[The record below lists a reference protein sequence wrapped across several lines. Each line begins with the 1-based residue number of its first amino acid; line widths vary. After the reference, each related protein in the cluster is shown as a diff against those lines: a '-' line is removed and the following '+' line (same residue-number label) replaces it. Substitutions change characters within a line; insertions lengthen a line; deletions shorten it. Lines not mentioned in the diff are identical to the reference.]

1 MTQTTPQTTRTI
13 AVALLTLALTLAPTM
28 PAFASWY
35 DDYDAGLIAAKKGN
49 WSVVAQ
55 KMTAAIAQNGKENS
69 KARTYGM
76 DFRNYR
82 PYYYRGVAN
91 LNLGRYDQAISDF
104 EATGGPGPENLGDIA
119 TLLERAKKMAAASA
133 EPDPPPARVDPPVR
147 TTPAVVTPPVVTPT
161 PAPGPQID
169 PAQRQRASAALAGA
183 RSKIEGAQRRRA
195 TTSPQYSQA
204 STIYNDATTRYGS
217 ARNNEDLSAV
227 INLADNA
234 GDLAEM
240 AMPPTAA
247 PPVVATTTPSPIVP
261 KPISATTQVIDQH
274 ADDVKLALEQ
284 YFAGEFE
291 EAAARFEKLTNEMPN
306 NGWIYAFLGASQ
318 YSLYA
323 FEADENYRRAALSS
337 FRKAKQLRSWNGGL
351 PSKYF
356 SKRIRNAFREEG

>member
-1 MTQTTPQTTRTI
+1 MTQTTRRTI
-13 AVALLTLALTLAPTM
+13 AVAIITLALATTAS
-28 PAFASWY
+28 ASWY

-55 KMTAAIAQNGKENS
+55 KMTAAIGQLKNENS

-91 LNLGRYDQAISDF
+91 LNLGKYEQAIADF

-119 TLLERAKKMAAASA
+119 TLLERAKKMAAASN
-133 EPDPPPARVDPPVR
+133 EPDPPPTRVDPPVR
-147 TTPAVVTPPVVTPT
+147 TTPPPVTPPVTAT
-161 PAPGPQID
+161 QAPVPQID
-169 PAQRQRASAALAGA
+169 PGQRQRASAALAGA
-183 RSKIEGAQRRRA
+183 RQKLEAAQRRRA

-204 STIYNDATTRYGS
+204 SSIFNEATTRLGG
-217 ARNNEDLSAV
+217 ARNNEDLASV
-227 INLADNA
+227 ISLAENA
-234 GDLAEM
+234 GDLAEL
-240 AMPPTAA
+240 AMPATTA
-247 PPVVATTTPSPIVP
+247 PPLVATTTPSPIVP
-261 KPISATTQVIDQH
+261 KSVSATTQVIDQN
-274 ADDVKLALEQ
+274 ADAVKLALEQ

-291 EAAARFEKLTNEMPN
+291 EAAARFERLTSEMPN

-323 FEADENYRRAALSS
+323 FEADESYRKAALNS
-337 FRKAKQLRSWNGGL
+337 FRKAKQLRSWTGGL

>member
-1 MTQTTPQTTRTI
+1 MTRRTI
-13 AVALLTLALTLAPTM
+13 AIAILTLALSTTAS
-28 PAFASWY
+28 ASWY
-35 DDYDAGLIAAKKGN
+35 DDYDAGLIAVKKGN
-49 WSVVAQ
+49 WSAVAQ
-55 KMTAAIAQNGKENS
+55 KMTAAIGQLGKENS

-82 PYYYRGVAN
+82 PYYYRGVAY
-91 LNLGRYDQAISDF
+91 LNLGKYEQAIADF

-119 TLLERAKKMAAASA
+119 TLLERAKKMAAASS
-133 EPDPPPARVDPPVR
+133 EPDPPPTRVDPPVR
-147 TTPAVVTPPVVTPT
+147 NTPPVVTPPVVTQT
-161 PAPGPQID
+161 TAPVPQID

-183 RSKIEGAQRRRA
+183 RQKLEGAQRRRA

-204 STIYNDATTRYGS
+204 SSIFNDATTRLGS
-217 ARNNEDLSAV
+217 ARNNEDLAAV
-227 INLADNA
+227 ISLAENA
-234 GDLAEM
+234 GDLAEL
-240 AMPPTAA
+240 AMPPSAA
-247 PPVVATTTPSPIVP
+247 PPPVVATTTPSPIVP
-261 KPISATTQVIDQH
+261 KPVAATTAVIDQH
-274 ADDVKLALEQ
+274 ADAVKMALEQ

-291 EAAARFEKLTNEMPN
+291 EAAARFEKLTSEMPN

-323 FEADENYRRAALSS
+323 FEADESYRKAALNS

>member
-1 MTQTTPQTTRTI
+1 MTQTTRRI
-13 AVALLTLALTLAPTM
+13 AVALLTLAFTTA
-28 PAFASWY
+28 AFASWY
-35 DDYDAGLIAAKKGN
+35 DDYDEGLIAVKKGN
-49 WSVVAQ
+49 WNTVAQ

-82 PYYYRGVAN
+82 PYYYRGVAY
-91 LNLGRYDQAISDF
+91 LNLGKYDQAIADF

-119 TLLERAKKMAAASA
+119 TLLERAKKMAAASNA
-133 EPDPPPARVDPPVR
+133 PDPPPARVDPPVR
-147 TTPAVVTPPVVTPT
+147 TTPAVVTPPVATPT
-161 PAPGPQID
+161 PVPQID

-217 ARNNEDLSAV
+217 ARNNEDLAAV

-240 AMPPTAA
+240 AMPASAP

-318 YSLYA
+318 YSIFA
-323 FEADENYRRAALSS
+323 FEADENYRKAALSS
-337 FRKAKQLRSWNGGL
+337 FKKAKQLRSWNGGL

-356 SKRIRNAFREEG
+356 SKRIRNAFREES